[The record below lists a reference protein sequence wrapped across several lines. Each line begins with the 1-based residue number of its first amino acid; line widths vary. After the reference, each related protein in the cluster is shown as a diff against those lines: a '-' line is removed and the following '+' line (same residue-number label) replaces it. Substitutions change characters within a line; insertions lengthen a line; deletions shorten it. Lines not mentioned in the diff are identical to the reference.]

1 MKMSNLVASAAISAA
16 LGLSS
21 SLLAGEHVKGLH
33 TSEPVNLKDLPAAVQ
48 KTINEKAAGGQIVK
62 LTREDDSD
70 GRWNYEVMVKS
81 EGKEMAFE
89 VAPNGD
95 FVRKHDVAQR

>member
-1 MKMSNLVASAAISAA
+1 MKMSNLVVTTAICAV

-21 SLLAGEHVKGLH
+21 SLLAGEHMGE
-33 TSEPVNLKDLPAAVQ
+33 SVNLKDLPSAVQ
-48 KTINEKAAGGQIVK
+48 KTINEKAAGGKIVR
-62 LTREDDSD
+62 LTREDDKD
-70 GRWNYEVMVKS
+70 GRWNYEVVVKS

-95 FVRKHDVAQR
+95 FVRNHDMAQR